1 MAPDSL
7 CVLACIGLCSYRLVL
22 FGLLHFYVMKDC
34 NVDNNS
40 YICIIFE
47 QVAWVVLCSLLLLFL

>member
-1 MAPDSL
+1 MAPDSF
-7 CVLACIGLCSYRLVL
+7 CVLACIGLFF
-22 FGLLHFYVMKDC
+22 FGLLHFYVTEGC